1 MFSLPVHCAYH
12 RRNDEQPRNWPAR
25 APSAR
30 RNRRRRARCVHRLGA
45 PHGRRARRRG
55 AARRGGDVVAI
66 RRSRARA
73 PLPGAWRAPTPL
85 TRTWPRPRQAAENG
99 IDFVIIA
106 TPNHLHYPVARAFL
120 AAGIH
125 VVCDKPLALTVQEG
139 EELVG
144 LVADGR
150 TLFAL
155 THNYTGYPAVR
166 EARDRVRAGEL
177 GELRKVLVGVHPG
190 LADGASGGRRATSR
204 PPGAPIPRA
213 PGSAGCIADIG
224 THAANL
230 LEFVTGRQIEEV
242 CADLTTV
249 VPGRRLDD
257 DANLLL
263 RLRGRGEGD
272 AGRARRSPAARRT
285 GCRLRLYGT
294 RGGLEWHQQ
303 EPNTLILKPAGRPW
317 SLLRVGHSYLG
328 ESAAGGRAPAART
341 PGGLSRGLCEP
352 LPRIHAGRAPGAIA
366 AKRRSTTI
374 PGCTTACAGCASSRA
389 PSRARRPGRPGCGCE
404 EGGDEQHSHRERA
417 HLSRLES

>member
-1 MFSLPVHCAYH
+1 MTSSPAIG
-12 RRNDEQPRNWPAR
+12 QPAR
-25 APSAR
+25 R
-30 RNRRRRARCVHRLGA
+30 LRAGIVGGGRGAFIGSVHRMAAELDGEAQLVAGA
-45 PHGRRARRRG
+45 MSSDPKIARES
-55 AARRGGDVVAI
+55 AAAWGLA
-66 RRSRARA
+66 RSYASYTDMA
-73 PLPGAWRAPTPL
+73 AAEAG
-85 TRTWPRPRQAAENG
+85 AENG

-120 AAGIH
+120 ASGIH

-144 LVADGR
+144 LVAGGR

-177 GELRKVLVGVHPG
+177 GVLRKVLTEYSQDWLMEPLEAQGNKQAAWRTDPARAG
-190 LADGASGGRRATSR
+190 LG
-204 PPGAPIPRA
+204 
-213 PGSAGCIADIG
+213 GCIADIG

-242 CADLTTV
+242 CADLTTFV
-249 VPGRRLDD
+249 SGRRLDD

-263 RLRGRGEGD
+263 RLQGGAKGTLACSQVACGEEN
-272 AGRARRSPAARRT
+272 RLS
-285 GCRLRLYGT
+285 LRLYGS

-328 ESAAGGRAPAART
+328 ESARAATRLP
-341 PGGLSRGLCEP
+341 PGHPEGYLEAFANLYRAFMRDVRRVQSGEAPLNDYPGVRDGLRGL
-352 LPRIHAGRAPGAIA
+352 RFVARAVE
-366 AKRRSTTI
+366 
-374 PGCTTACAGCASSRA
+374 SSQSGSAWLRV
-389 PSRARRPGRPGCGCE
+389 
-404 EGGDEQHSHRERA
+404 
-417 HLSRLES
+417 